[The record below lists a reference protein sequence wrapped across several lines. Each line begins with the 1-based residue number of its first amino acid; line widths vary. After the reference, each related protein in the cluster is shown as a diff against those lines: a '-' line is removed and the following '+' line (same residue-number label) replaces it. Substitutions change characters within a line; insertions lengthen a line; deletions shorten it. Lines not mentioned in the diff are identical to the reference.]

1 MAGLADWAKRLLD
14 GRRHAVLAT
23 RDEDGAAHLTPVWY
37 LFSGGELFVGC
48 NSASRKVRN
57 AAARPTASM
66 VVEIR
71 DPGTECWVSGAGPVS
86 ILRGEES
93 QKINAIIVERYLT
106 PEALADPRIGPAFAA
121 VDDVTLRI
129 RPTTW
134 RSWASGDVDKQFFGG
149 ILGAS
154 PKKWFRTLD

>member
-1 MAGLADWAKRLLD
+1 MAGLAEWAMRLLE

-23 RDEDGAAHLTPVWY
+23 QDEDGSAHLTPVWY
-37 LFSGGELFVGC
+37 LFREGELFVGC

-57 AAARPTASM
+57 AAARPLAS
-66 VVEIR
+66 VVIDIR
-71 DPGTECWVSGAGPVS
+71 EPGTERWVSGAGPVS

-93 QKINAIIVERYLT
+93 RQINAAIVERYLT
-106 PEALADPRIGPAFAA
+106 AEAISDPRIGPAFEA

-129 RPTTW
+129 RATKW
-134 RSWASGDVDKQFFGG
+134 RSWASEDVDRQFFGG

-154 PKKWFRTLD
+154 PRKWFRTLD